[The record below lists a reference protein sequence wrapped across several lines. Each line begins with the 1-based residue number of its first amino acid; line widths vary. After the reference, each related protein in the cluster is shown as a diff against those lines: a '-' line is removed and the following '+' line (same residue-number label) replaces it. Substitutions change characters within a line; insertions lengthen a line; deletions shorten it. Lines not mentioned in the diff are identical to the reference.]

1 MSTITKRVFLKTMT
15 CPTLGWLTKNQPPTE
30 PESISTKLRME
41 EGIEIHERART
52 VFPEG
57 HFIKDDNVTTA
68 EKTQEILKDESIPV
82 IFEATF
88 LANGFIAKADILKR
102 EQSGWHLIE
111 VKSKVKGDKEIRG
124 KDKEDLINDIAYTA
138 MVATQAGLKV
148 IKCSLMPISKDYRL
162 GMTNEQLFKE
172 IIYTDEA
179 LQRTRDFKTFCK
191 DVLQNISMK
200 TKPAPELKLECKNCE
215 KFKECFDQGI
225 QNHIFDLPR
234 LSEKKFQNLVAS
246 AILRI
251 EDVPEDFELTPPQV
265 KVRDAVKSGKTL
277 VNKVGLNDA
286 LNSIVFPAYYL
297 DFETVRTAI
306 PLYANIAPYAQ
317 IPIQYSLHICSATG
331 EIVKHLEYIG
341 DPTSDPRKEFAERL
355 ISDCDKQG
363 SIIVYTHFEKDRLKG
378 LIELFPNLASDLEAL
393 INRLI
398 DIYKII
404 SDNFYHPNF
413 HGSYSIKN
421 VLPVLVPDLNYEDMD
436 VSQGLDASATFAYMA
451 KGKYDDEEAKEKRS
465 KLLEYCKLDTLAMV
479 KLHDHLMEYT

>member
-1 MSTITKRVFLKTMT
+1 MSTITKKIFLKTIS
-15 CPTLGWLTKNQPPTE
+15 CPTLGWVTNSEPPKQNK
-30 PESISTKLRME
+30 SISEILRME
-41 EGIEIHERART
+41 EGLEIHERARK
-52 VFPEG
+52 VFPKG
-57 HFIKDDNVTTA
+57 HFIKDNNISAV
-68 EKTQEILKDESIPV
+68 EKTKEILKDESIPV

-102 EQSGWHLIE
+102 EKSGWHIIE
-111 VKSKVKGDKEIRG
+111 IKSKVKGDKEIRG
-124 KDKEDLINDIAYTA
+124 RDKEDLINDIAYTA
-138 MVATQAGLKV
+138 MVSTQAGLNV
-148 IKCSLMPISKDYRL
+148 IKCSLMLISKDYRL
-162 GMTNEQLFKE
+162 GMTNEKLFKE
-172 IIYTDEA
+172 IVYTDEA
-179 LQRTRDFKTFCK
+179 LQRKKDFKTSCK
-191 DVLQNISMK
+191 DVLQNISVK
-200 TKPAPELKLECKNCE
+200 TKPTPDLKLECKKCE

-225 QNHIFDLPR
+225 DNHIFDLPR

-246 AILRI
+246 AILKI

-286 LNSIVFPAYYL
+286 INSIVFPAYYL

-306 PLYANIAPYAQ
+306 PLYADIAPYAQ

-341 DPTSDPRKEFAERL
+341 YPTSDPRKEFAERL

-378 LIELFPNLASDLEAL
+378 LIESFPNLASDLEAL
-393 INRLI
+393 INRII
-398 DIYKII
+398 DINKII
-404 SDNFYHPNF
+404 SDNLYHTNF

-421 VLPVLVPDLNYEDMD
+421 VLPVLVPDMSYEDMD
-436 VSQGLDASATFAYMA
+436 VSNGLDASATFAYLA
-451 KGKYDDEEAKEKRS
+451 KGKYDEHEAKEKRS

-479 KLHDHLMEYT
+479 KLHEHLAEYI